1 MLERRSEPQIIPSL
15 RDGLVLHALQA
26 INCLDF
32 GELSRVATIIQS
44 LRDARGYHSITPT
57 RRHADT
63 PTRPHAHTPSRRFA
77 YRQYLSIAA
86 AIAFARF
93 SRAPGCTMRAASPG
107 LVKKP
112 HSPST
117 AGNRFLRQ
125 TNHPPRRPPR
135 SQLP

>member
-57 RRHADT
+57 RRHAHT
-63 PTRPHAHTPSRRFA
+63 PTRPHAHTPTRPLADSPIVSTFRSRR
-77 YRQYLSIAA
+77 RLLS
-86 AIAFARF
+86 
-93 SRAPGCTMRAASPG
+93 PGFHGRRAALCGLLRPG
-107 LVKKP
+107 
-112 HSPST
+112 
-117 AGNRFLRQ
+117 
-125 TNHPPRRPPR
+125 
-135 SQLP
+135 

>member
-63 PTRPHAHTPSRRFA
+63 PTRPHALSPIRLSSVPFDRGGDCF
-77 YRQYLSIAA
+77 RQVFTGAGLHYAGC
-86 AIAFARF
+86 FARV
-93 SRAPGCTMRAASPG
+93 SQKAA
-107 LVKKP
+107 
-112 HSPST
+112 
-117 AGNRFLRQ
+117 FD
-125 TNHPPRRPPR
+125 
-135 SQLP
+135 